1 MDAPAIQAML
11 LPVAARID
19 VATEPELVL
28 SFCNPWPQQLC
39 SPRQPTPPDVP
50 TATVRTENFVYL
62 TRLYRI
68 LLGVAER
75 VGSGF
80 SNLEIAQ

>member
-50 TATVRTENFVYL
+50 TATVRELVYL
-62 TRLYRI
+62 TRLYGI

-80 SNLEIAQ
+80 SNLEIVQ